1 MTVTFFNS
9 HTSGILP
16 RPSTFNSRHTSASLF
31 FLPLLFSGGSVVMF
45 ETMSLSGSGSVD
57 MGSLGRQLRFCLP
70 LIIVPGDVA
79 KV

>member
-1 MTVTFFNS
+1 
-9 HTSGILP
+9 
-16 RPSTFNSRHTSASLF
+16 
-31 FLPLLFSGGSVVMF
+31 MF
-45 ETMSLSGSGSVD
+45 ETKSLSGSGSVD